1 MRPAA
6 ALFALVCGCGA
17 AAAQIET
24 ADGAASA
31 LPAFM
36 QDESDPVAIEMRRIA
51 ARMEEAGLELG
62 PVHGGGFLTQREQ
75 RTDPIVVPAGTCLT
89 IVALAAR
96 GVRDID
102 ATLFAP
108 AGEVLAEDLEPDAHP
123 TIQVCGGDE
132 GRRLYYGLLAY
143 DGAGTYVYAS
153 FAGDRESFDRAARIL
168 GGRPGV
174 VSSGTERG
182 DQDVRLR
189 ELATGVAR
197 RGFRTH
203 GEPIPVPLAHDQRV
217 RLPLAV
223 ERAHCYTVAAFSM
236 QGLDDVNLR
245 ILDELDRE
253 LAADASASS
262 DASAQLCV
270 DRDAVLAVEVH
281 ASRGEGE
288 ARVAFFEA
296 GDASAGG
303 PSGLWLGD
311 RASSRIAIAPLEDA
325 VRADLDA
332 ARARGWRS
340 TQRRGEGTLTAGE
353 AVVRSVRLDRGCTLL
368 IASGGRGIGKLALRV
383 SSSDGTVLAEPPAEG
398 SSVDARVCLDE
409 RTEASVLVVARRG
422 SGEWALHV
430 LSGHSAAGLPDD
442 APARVRGGILRAIED
457 SSGDRWTVESAPRRV
472 TLDPEGTA
480 TVPVAPRAGKCARAD
495 VASATP
501 VTVDVRRGDSLA
513 HRVHGLDR
521 SALICHRD
529 DAAAARLELLGQA
542 GAEVWV
548 TILHAR

>member
-1 MRPAA
+1 MSR
-6 ALFALVCGCGA
+6 ALLVLLLCGCGA
-17 AAAQIET
+17 STGRVET
-24 ADGAASA
+24 GGASGE
-31 LPAFM
+31 PPPFM
-36 QDESDPVAIEMRRIA
+36 QDESDPVATEMRRIA
-51 ARMEEAGLELG
+51 AQMEEAGLELG

-75 RTDPIVVPAGTCLT
+75 RTEEIHVPAGTCLT

-108 AGEVLAEDLEPDAHP
+108 AGDVLAEDIEPDAHP

-143 DGAGTYVYAS
+143 DGAGTFLYAS
-153 FAGDRESFDRAARIL
+153 FAGDRESFDHAARIL

-174 VSSGTERG
+174 VSPGTERG

-197 RGFRTH
+197 RGFRAH
-203 GEPIPVPLAHDQRV
+203 GEPMPVPLAHDQRV

-223 ERAHCYTVAAFSM
+223 ERGHCYTVAAFSI
-236 QGLDDVNLR
+236 QGLGDVNLR

-253 LAADASASS
+253 LAADASEAP
-262 DASAQLCV
+262 DASAQICV

-281 ASRGEGE
+281 ARRGEGE

-296 GDASAGG
+296 GDSSAGG

-311 RASSRIAIAPLEDA
+311 RASARIATAPLDEA

-340 TQRRGEGTLTAGE
+340 AQRRAGGSLAPGEATTLTL
-353 AVVRSVRLDRGCTLL
+353 RLDRGCNLL
-368 IASGGRGIGKLALRV
+368 VASGGRGIGKLALRV
-383 SSSDGTVLAEPPAEG
+383 SSPAGDLLADPLPSG
-398 SSVDARVCLDE
+398 PSVDARVCVDAP
-409 RTEASVLVVARRG
+409 TEATALVVARRG
-422 SGEWALHV
+422 AGEWALHV
-430 LSGHSAAGLPDD
+430 LSGRAAEGLPSE
-442 APARVRGGILRAIED
+442 AHARARGGILRALD
-457 SSGDRWTVESAPRRV
+457 DAAAESWDLEPPRRV
-472 TLDPEGTA
+472 SLSDEGTA
-480 TVPVAPRAGKCARAD
+480 SVPIAPRAGKCARAH
-495 VASATP
+495 VASTTP
-501 VTVDVRRGDSLA
+501 VTTDVRRGEALA

-521 SALICHRD
+521 STLICDRE
-529 DAAAARLELLGQA
+529 DAGEARLEVQGEG

-548 TILHAR
+548 TVLHRR